1 MVCRQVYNPIF
12 LVLHHHHVINHI
24 TEITAS
30 TLFGTNFWKVT
41 HFSERSFEKN
51 TFFGTK
57 QAITP
62 FLPSLQ
68 TFFTDPLSPENQY
81 FIICCTF
88 LSDAAKPSGEN
99 RHERRAS

>member
-1 MVCRQVYNPIF
+1 MVCCQVYIPIF
-12 LVLHHHHVINHI
+12 LVLHHHHAINHI

-57 QAITP
+57 QAIAP

-68 TFFTDPLSPENQY
+68 TFFTDPLPQVNEY
-81 FIICCTF
+81 FIISCTI
-88 LSDAAKPSGEN
+88 LSEIPVIQSE
-99 RHERRAS
+99 SI